1 MAYPFLLTP
10 IPAVI
15 APGAS
20 LSAPAPLGAG
30 ILAAVFM
37 PPVWT
42 AAALTWQVSAD
53 GGVTWQEYQDGT
65 GAAVTQVVTGG
76 VAFWVLPTQWTGV
89 NMVRVRSGTLAAP
102 VPQPAGATITL
113 QTVPEV

>member
-1 MAYPFLLTP
+1 MAFPILLTP
-10 IPAVI
+10 ALAQI

-20 LSAPAPLGAG
+20 LSAPTPLGAG

-37 PPVWT
+37 PAVWA

-53 GGVTWQEYQDGT
+53 GGATWQEYQDGT
-65 GAAVTQVVTGG
+65 GAAVTQTVTGG
-76 VAFWVLPTQWTGV
+76 VAFWVLPAQWTGV

-102 VPQPAGATITL
+102 VPQPAGALITL
-113 QTVPEV
+113 QTVPEA